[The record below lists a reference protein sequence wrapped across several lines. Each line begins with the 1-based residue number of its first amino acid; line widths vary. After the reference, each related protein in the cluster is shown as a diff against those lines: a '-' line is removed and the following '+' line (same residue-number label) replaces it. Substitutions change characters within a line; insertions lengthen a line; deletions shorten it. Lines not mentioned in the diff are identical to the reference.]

1 MGEFTV
7 PNRVQY
13 PETIEPLV
21 QFIEETPRADI
32 VDRTLEKLR
41 AGVPIQT
48 MMTASA
54 LAVVRSADLPP
65 GHHGGPLH
73 PLAGIYAVTKLSER
87 LHGEDRFLPIMQHVA
102 LSNKHIHDPV
112 TGPFQ
117 LLEFKPLDPRGA
129 AVSRTED
136 LAADGAGDVVDAEG
150 VEAAK
155 AAFLKACSR
164 GESNKAD
171 HLFLWLWDNVPKMEA
186 FDLLMSVAIPKNSLD
201 DHYFIFPAYTWRA
214 LALYGDE
221 HLKVLMRPA
230 VRYVARFPTHRV
242 VPDVDSVIEKYGLM
256 DLELR
261 EKTGDDE
268 TAEIGRVG
276 EAIGRVEKYPEIPR
290 LLAQALVDGMS
301 IEGAGEALSIGAAGL
316 FLRSQTGNP
325 MDVHMHTSANLR
337 RWLLKLDGFSRRNR
351 LLILLLW
358 HTGPEVMSTQYR
370 MNPVTEVDA
379 VAVAALPHRSQ
390 DELLA
395 AITDSI
401 HQQPPTDWS
410 TVTNLGK
417 MIAVPE
423 VKETVNLA
431 QQYVNLRYD
440 PEVLIARLAE
450 IVCHDSFTE
459 MHAFKH
465 HQSIVEEFRN
475 TRDPWRWQHLVC
487 GVQAAAI
494 SYGKNMEV
502 FEDALDVMHA
512 FPGRAIAAE

>member
-1 MGEFTV
+1 M
-7 PNRVQY
+7 PNRIQY
-13 PETIEPLV
+13 SEAIEPLV
-21 QFIEETPRADI
+21 QFIEETPPAEI

-41 AGVPIQT
+41 AGVPVKT
-48 MMTASA
+48 MLTASA
-54 LAVVRSADLPP
+54 LAVARSSDLPP

-73 PLAGIYAVTKLSER
+73 PLAGMYAVTKLSER
-87 LHGEDRFLPIMQHVA
+87 LDGEQRFLPIMQHVA
-102 LSNKHIHDPV
+102 LSNKHINDPV
-112 TGPFQ
+112 TSPFS
-117 LLEFKPLDPRGA
+117 LLEFKPIDAAGA
-129 AVSRTED
+129 IVSRTED
-136 LAADGAGDVVDAEG
+136 LAADGSGDVSNADG
-150 VEAAK
+150 VEATK

-171 HLFLWLWDNVPKMEA
+171 HLFLWLWDHVPAIEA
-186 FDLLMSVAIPKNSLD
+186 FDLLLSVAVPKNSLD
-201 DHYFIFPAYTWRA
+201 DHYFIFPSYTWRA
-214 LALYGDE
+214 LELYGKE

-242 VPDVDSVIEKYGLM
+242 VPDVDAVIDRLDLM
-256 DLELR
+256 NIELR

-276 EAIGRVEKYPEIPR
+276 EAIGRVEKYNEIPR
-290 LLAQALVDGMS
+290 LLGQALVDGLSM
-301 IEGAGEALSIGAAGL
+301 EGAGEALSIGAAGL

-337 RWLLKLDGFSRRNR
+337 RWLLKLDGLSRRNR

-370 MNPVTEVDA
+370 MEPTSQPDFA
-379 VAVAALPHRSQ
+379 AVAALPHRSQ
-390 DELLA
+390 DELLE
-395 AITDSI
+395 AITHSI
-401 HQQPPTDWS
+401 HHQPPTDWS

-423 VKETVNLA
+423 VKDTVNLA

-440 PEVLIARLAE
+440 PQVLIDRLAE

-465 HQSIVEEFRN
+465 HQAIVEEFHN
-475 TRDPWRWQHLVC
+475 TREPWRWMHLVC
-487 GVQAAAI
+487 GAQAAAI
-494 SYGKNMEV
+494 SFGKNMEIY
-502 FEDALDVMHA
+502 EDALDLMHA
-512 FPGRAIAAE
+512 SPANAIAAE

>member
-1 MGEFTV
+1 M

-13 PETIEPLV
+13 PESIEPLV

-32 VDRTLEKLR
+32 IDRTLEKLR

-73 PLAGIYAVTKLSER
+73 PLAGIYAITKLSER
-87 LHGEDRFLPIMQHVA
+87 LHGEERFLPIMQHVA

-136 LAADGAGDVVDAEG
+136 LAADGSGDVVNAEG

-171 HLFLWLWDNVPKMEA
+171 HLFLWLWDHVPKMEA

-214 LALYGDE
+214 LELYGDE

-256 DLELR
+256 DIELR

-370 MNPVTEVDA
+370 MNPVSEPDLD
-379 VAVAALPHRSQ
+379 AVAALPHRSQ

-512 FPGRAIAAE
+512 FPGRSAAIAAE